1 MCVYFTFCCFS
12 VNYQK
17 NWKCA
22 AVLKPD
28 GGQHQQEQ
36 STLQIATGN
45 VSGNN
50 AKYYKRGTISNPNQV
65 PWH

>member
-1 MCVYFTFCCFS
+1 ML
-12 VNYQK
+12 VNFLK

-28 GGQHQQEQ
+28 GAQ
-36 STLQIATGN
+36 SAQDTGTISTN
-45 VSGNN
+45 FSVTNQTTTGLTT
-50 AKYYKRGTISNPNQV
+50 KYYKRGTISHPNQV